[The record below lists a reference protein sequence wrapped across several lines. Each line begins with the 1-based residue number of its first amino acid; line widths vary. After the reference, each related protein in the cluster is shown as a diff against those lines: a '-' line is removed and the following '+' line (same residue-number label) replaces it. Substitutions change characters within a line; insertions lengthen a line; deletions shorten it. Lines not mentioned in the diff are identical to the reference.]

1 MKAGIL
7 MNEMKQAQVVEEMTF
22 KRAFERCV
30 REKYVAFSGR
40 ASRAEYWKFMLIY
53 VVILLIAQALDV
65 GLFPHT
71 VDETGMGGTITTI
84 VTILLFLP
92 AFTAQI
98 RRLHDIGKSGW
109 WILWQIVP
117 LICTLV
123 LLYFLVK
130 PSEKGTNK
138 YGPQPSETL

>member
-1 MKAGIL
+1 
-7 MNEMKQAQVVEEMTF
+7 MNEMKPAQVVEEMTF

-30 REKYVAFSGR
+30 REKYVTFSGR
-40 ASRAEYWKFMLIY
+40 ASRSEYWKFMLIY
-53 VVILLIAQALDV
+53 VVILFIAQALDA

-71 VDETGMGGTITTI
+71 VDEAGMGGTITTI
-84 VTILLFLP
+84 ATILLFLP
-92 AFTAQI
+92 GLGVHI
-98 RRLHDIGKSGW
+98 RRLHDVGKSGW
-109 WILWQIVP
+109 WVLLQIVP
-117 LICTLV
+117 LIGTLV

>member
-1 MKAGIL
+1 
-7 MNEMKQAQVVEEMTF
+7 MNEMRQAQVVEEMTF

-53 VVILLIAQALDV
+53 VIILLVAQALDV

-117 LICTLV
+117 IIGTLV

>member
-71 VDETGMGGTITTI
+71 VDETGMGGMITTI

-117 LICTLV
+117 IIGTLV

>member
-1 MKAGIL
+1 
-7 MNEMKQAQVVEEMTF
+7 
-22 KRAFERCV
+22 
-30 REKYVAFSGR
+30 
-40 ASRAEYWKFMLIY
+40 MLIY
-53 VVILLIAQALDV
+53 VVILLITQALDA
-65 GLFPHT
+65 GLFPNT

-109 WILWQIVP
+109 WILWELLPFIG
-117 LICTLV
+117 TLV
-123 LLYFLVK
+123 LLYFWVK

>member
-1 MKAGIL
+1 
-7 MNEMKQAQVVEEMTF
+7 MNEMRQAQVVEEMTF

-30 REKYVAFSGR
+30 REKYVTFSGR
-40 ASRAEYWKFMLIY
+40 ASRSEYWKFTLIY
-53 VVILLIAQALDV
+53 VIILFVTQALDA
-65 GLFPHT
+65 GLFPNT
-71 VDETGMGGTITTI
+71 VDDGGMGGGMITTI

-109 WILWQIVP
+109 WILWELLP
-117 LICTLV
+117 LIGTLV

>member
-1 MKAGIL
+1 
-7 MNEMKQAQVVEEMTF
+7 MNEMRQAQVVEEMTF

-30 REKYVAFSGR
+30 REKYVTFSGR
-40 ASRAEYWKFMLIY
+40 ASRSEYWKFTLIY
-53 VVILLIAQALDV
+53 VIV
-65 GLFPHT
+65 LFPNT
-71 VDETGMGGTITTI
+71 VDDGGMGGGMITTI

-109 WILWQIVP
+109 WILWELLP
-117 LICTLV
+117 LIGTLV

>member
-1 MKAGIL
+1 
-7 MNEMKQAQVVEEMTF
+7 MNEMRQAQVVEEITF

-30 REKYVAFSGR
+30 REKYVTFSGR
-40 ASRAEYWKFMLIY
+40 ASRSEYWKFTLIY
-53 VVILLIAQALDV
+53 VIILFVAQALDA
-65 GLFPHT
+65 GLFPNT
-71 VDETGMGGTITTI
+71 IDDGGMGGGTITTI

-109 WILWQIVP
+109 WILWEFLP
-117 LICTLV
+117 LIGTLV

-130 PSEKGTNK
+130 PSEKGANK

>member
-1 MKAGIL
+1 
-7 MNEMKQAQVVEEMTF
+7 MNEMKPEQVVEEMTF

-30 REKYVAFSGR
+30 REKYVTFSGR
-40 ASRAEYWKFMLIY
+40 ASRSEYWKFMLIY
-53 VVILLIAQALDV
+53 VVILFIAQALDA
-65 GLFPHT
+65 GFFPHT

-109 WILWQIVP
+109 WILWELLPFIG
-117 LICTLV
+117 TLV